1 MRSKTTVMSS
11 HKRLYTGFLIAV
23 LAVASGCDGQ
33 DSTQP
38 AAGSISVGARKDTV
52 APIVPPGKAK
62 ALPAG
67 K

>member
-1 MRSKTTVMSS
+1 M
-11 HKRLYTGFLIAV
+11 

-38 AAGSISVGARKDTV
+38 AAGSISVGARKDNV
-52 APIVPPGKAK
+52 APSVPPGKAK
-62 ALPAG
+62 TSPAR